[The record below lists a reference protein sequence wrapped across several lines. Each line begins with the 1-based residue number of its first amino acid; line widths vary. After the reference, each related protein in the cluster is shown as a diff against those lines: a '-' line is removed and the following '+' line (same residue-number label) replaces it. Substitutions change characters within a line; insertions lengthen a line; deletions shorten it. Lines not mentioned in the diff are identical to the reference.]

1 MTDYLEL
8 KRQFE
13 AQLSADLKF
22 ELLEIH
28 YAPYSFGSGMTAYRI
43 KGRSVKIIFDGKDNL
58 IELLISAKHLKYPSL
73 DWTTIFT
80 GTPTDFISNGVT
92 QLKITLTDN

>member
-8 KRQFE
+8 KGQFE

-22 ELLEIH
+22 ELLELH

-43 KGRSVKIIFDGKDNL
+43 KGRVVKIIFDGKDNI
-58 IELLISAKHLKYPSL
+58 IELLISAKHLKYPSSV
-73 DWTTIFT
+73 WTTIFS
-80 GTPTDFISNGVT
+80 GPPTDFLDKGLT
-92 QLKITLTDN
+92 ELKTSLAL